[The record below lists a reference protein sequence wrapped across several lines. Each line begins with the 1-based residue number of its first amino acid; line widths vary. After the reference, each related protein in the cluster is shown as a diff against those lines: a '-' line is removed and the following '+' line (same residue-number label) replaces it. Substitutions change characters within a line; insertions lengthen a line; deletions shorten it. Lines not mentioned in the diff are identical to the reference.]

1 MYSNFSVSG
10 DENSRKKRVI
20 ITKRGPGRPKQ
31 KSPVTP
37 TPALNNMP
45 KKS

>member
-1 MYSNFSVSG
+1 MYSNFAVSG

-31 KSPVTP
+31 KSPVT
-37 TPALNNMP
+37 THLTLNNMP

>member
-10 DENSRKKRVI
+10 DENSRKKRAI
-20 ITKRGPGRPKQ
+20 TTKRGPGRPKQ
-31 KSPVTP
+31 KSPVT
-37 TPALNNMP
+37 TNLTLNNMQ